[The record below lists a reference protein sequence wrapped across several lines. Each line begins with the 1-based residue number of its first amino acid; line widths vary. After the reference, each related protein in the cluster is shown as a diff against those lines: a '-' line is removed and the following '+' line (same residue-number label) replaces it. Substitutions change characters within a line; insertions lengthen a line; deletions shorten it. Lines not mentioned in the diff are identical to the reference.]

1 LRDAVAEA
9 APATSSEVPLLECSA
24 SIDPMPFAATRPLEV
39 AAFTPPVPERLAEEA
54 GFCTVEEAAGAALE
68 LTLGLAACAWVAVL
82 LALLFA
88 VLVAPEAAVD
98 VADFETAAVDSV
110 EPAKLAAPAAPVLE
124 TPPAA

>member
-1 LRDAVAEA
+1 
-9 APATSSEVPLLECSA
+9 
-24 SIDPMPFAATRPLEV
+24 MPFAATEPLLV
-39 AAFTPPVPERLAEEA
+39 AAFTPPVAVRLAA
-54 GFCTVEEAAGAALE
+54 GVGFCTVVEAAGAALE